1 MDREGYL
8 EAALKYAAL
17 QRTRTISRNGAR
29 VRPQM
34 RGRPIPHYQNPIY
47 NSRNNKINF
56 QVQHRPAIIHP
67 RNMMYANMHGVH
79 GVHYKSQKPHMRT
92 QDTARFCNSLGY
104 VLPAPKL
111 LTRNA
116 KIASNNKQQLEA
128 VKEKSRTSSKLS
140 SNSPTAPSAPSAPTA
155 PTAPS
160 ATTKRNSKTNNTPP
174 RNTPKVLQGKT
185 RVMRLSRSTNRRS
198 NV

>member
-1 MDREGYL
+1 MDSEGYL

-17 QRTRTISRNGAR
+17 QRTRQRTISRNGAR

-47 NSRNNKINF
+47 NSRNNPINF

-67 RNMMYANMHGVH
+67 RNMMYANVQGVQ
-79 GVHYKSQKPHMRT
+79 GVHYQPQKPHMRT

-111 LTRNA
+111 LTRDA
-116 KIASNNKQQLEA
+116 KIASNTKQQLEV
-128 VKEKSRTSSKLS
+128 VKEKSRTSPKVS
-140 SNSPTAPSAPSAPTA
+140 SNSPSAPS
-155 PTAPS
+155 APS

-174 RNTPKVLQGKT
+174 RNTPKVLQGTT

>member
-1 MDREGYL
+1 MDRQGYL
-8 EAALKYAAL
+8 EAEQKYAEMK
-17 QRTRTISRNGAR
+17 RTIRRNSLR
-29 VRPQM
+29 IRQQM
-34 RGRPIPHYQNPIY
+34 RERPMPHYRNSIY
-47 NSRNNKINF
+47 NPRNNQINF
-56 QVQHRPAIIHP
+56 QVQNLPAIIHHRPAIIYPH
-67 RNMMYANMHGVH
+67 NMRHANMHGVH
-79 GVHYKSQKPHMRT
+79 GVHYKLQKPHMRT

-116 KIASNNKQQLEA
+116 KIASNKQQLEA

-140 SNSPTAPSAPSAPTA
+140 SNSPSAPS
-155 PTAPS
+155 APS

-174 RNTPKVLQGKT
+174 RNTPKVLQVPT
-185 RVMRLSRSTNRRS
+185 RVMRLSRSTNKRS

>member
-1 MDREGYL
+1 MDGQGYL
-8 EAALKYAAL
+8 EAALKYAAHK
-17 QRTRTISRNGAR
+17 RAISRNGLR

-47 NSRNNKINF
+47 NPRNNQINL

-67 RNMMYANMHGVH
+67 RNMMYANVH
-79 GVHYKSQKPHMRT
+79 GVLGVHYQPQKPHMRM

-111 LTRNA
+111 LTKDA
-116 KIASNNKQQLEA
+116 KIASNTKQQLEV
-128 VKEKSRTSSKLS
+128 VKEKSRTSPKVS
-140 SNSPTAPSAPSAPTA
+140 SNS
-155 PTAPS
+155 PS

-174 RNTPKVLQGKT
+174 RNTPKVLQGTT

-198 NV
+198 NA

>member
-1 MDREGYL
+1 MDSEGYL
-8 EAALKYAAL
+8 EAALKYAAM
-17 QRTRTISRNGAR
+17 QRTISRNGLR

-47 NSRNNKINF
+47 NPRNNKINF

-67 RNMMYANMHGVH
+67 RNMMYANVH
-79 GVHYKSQKPHMRT
+79 GVHYQPQKPHMRT

-111 LTRNA
+111 LTRDA
-116 KIASNNKQQLEA
+116 KIASNNKQQLEV
-128 VKEKSRTSSKLS
+128 VKEKSRTSPKVS
-140 SNSPTAPSAPSAPTA
+140 SNSPS
-155 PTAPS
+155 APS

-174 RNTPKVLQGKT
+174 RNTPKVIQGTT

-198 NV
+198 IA

>member
-1 MDREGYL
+1 MDSESYL
-8 EAALKYAAL
+8 EAALKYAAM
-17 QRTRTISRNGAR
+17 QRTRQRTIRRNGAR

-47 NSRNNKINF
+47 NSRNNPINF

-67 RNMMYANMHGVH
+67 RNMMYANVLGVQ
-79 GVHYKSQKPHMRT
+79 GVHYQLQKPHMRT

-111 LTRNA
+111 LTRDA
-116 KIASNNKQQLEA
+116 KIASNNKQQLEV
-128 VKEKSRTSSKLS
+128 VKEKSRTSPKVS
-140 SNSPTAPSAPSAPTA
+140 SNSPSV
-155 PTAPS
+155 PS
-160 ATTKRNSKTNNTPP
+160 ATTKRKSKTS
-174 RNTPKVLQGKT
+174 NTPKVLQGTT

-198 NV
+198 IA

>member
-1 MDREGYL
+1 MDSEGYL
-8 EAALKYAAL
+8 EAALKYAAM
-17 QRTRTISRNGAR
+17 QRTISRNGLR

-47 NSRNNKINF
+47 NPRNNKINF

-67 RNMMYANMHGVH
+67 RNMMYANAHR
-79 GVHYKSQKPHMRT
+79 VHYQPQKPHMRT

-111 LTRNA
+111 LTRDA
-116 KIASNNKQQLEA
+116 KIASNNKQHLEV
-128 VKEKSRTSSKLS
+128 VKEKSRTSPKVS
-140 SNSPTAPSAPSAPTA
+140 SNSPSAPS
-155 PTAPS
+155 APS

-174 RNTPKVLQGKT
+174 RNTPKVLQGTT

-198 NV
+198 IA